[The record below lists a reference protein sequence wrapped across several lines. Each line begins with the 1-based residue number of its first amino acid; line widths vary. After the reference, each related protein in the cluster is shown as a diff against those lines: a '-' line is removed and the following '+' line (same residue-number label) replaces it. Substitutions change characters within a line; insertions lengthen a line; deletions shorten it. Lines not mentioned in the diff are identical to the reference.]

1 MLFNNYLF
9 RPHAIVKIMG
19 GVPKPLT
26 SNQEKTYNDL
36 FERHNGDGKKLTLK
50 QVETLGSLSERK
62 NAKCKLSDSAKKEL
76 MKLVFENL
84 TKRSNKI
91 KAKYLDKG
99 IQQEDKSITTYSNVL
114 DKLLLKNKERKTN
127 DFFTGECDNSQDMIR
142 DIKTS
147 WSFESFPLMDEVIK
161 NSGYQ
166 WQLDCYMDLWN
177 LKKSELVYCLVD
189 TPEKLLN
196 DELKRLDWKHNILN
210 NEGEV
215 KDENGKQLLIE
226 TVCNHIF
233 TFKGLTTFCESNSI
247 VQLEWFEGVFV
258 EIPEEMRVKVFSH
271 DYCAQR
277 NAQLKEMI
285 ALARDYMN
293 EILMTIPDNQK
304 KLIELKETQK
314 AA

>member
-1 MLFNNYLF
+1 MFSNYLF
-9 RPHAIVKIMG
+9 RPHAVVKIMG

-26 SNQEKTYNDL
+26 ANQDKTYNDL

-50 QVETLGSLSERK
+50 QIETLGSLSERK
-62 NAKCKLSDSAKKEL
+62 NAKCKLSDAAKKEL
-76 MKLVFENL
+76 MKLVYETL
-84 TKRSNKI
+84 TKRSSKI

-127 DFFTGECDNSQDMIR
+127 DFFTGECDNSQEKIR

-166 WQLDCYMDLWN
+166 WQLDCYMDLWE
-177 LKKSELVYCLVD
+177 LKQSELVYCLVD
-189 TPEKLLN
+189 TPTKLLN
-196 DELKRLDWKHNILN
+196 DEVKRTCWKNNLLDQ
-210 NEGEV
+210 EGNLES
-215 KDENGKQLLIE
+215 GKELLIE
-226 TVCNHIF
+226 TICNHIF
-233 TFKGLTTFCESNSI
+233 TFKGLESFCNQSSI
-247 VQLEWFEGVFV
+247 IELEWFEGVFV
-258 EIPEEMRVKVFSH
+258 EIPEEMRVKVFTH
-271 DYCAQR
+271 NYCEKR
-277 NAQLKEMI
+277 NSQLKEMI

-293 EILMTIPDNQK
+293 EILMSIPDNQK

>member
-1 MLFNNYLF
+1 MDFNNFLF

-19 GVPKPLT
+19 GIPKPLT
-26 SNQEKTYNDL
+26 ERQLETYQNL
-36 FERHNGDGKKLTLK
+36 LERHNGEGKKLTVK
-50 QVETLGSLSERK
+50 QVETLGSLSEKK
-62 NAKCKLSDSAKKEL
+62 NAKCKLSDAAKKEL
-76 MKLVFENL
+76 VKIVFETL

-114 DKLLLKNKERKTN
+114 DKLLLKNKTRKTN
-127 DFFTGECDNSQDMIR
+127 DFFTGECDNAQDKIR

-161 NSGYQ
+161 NSGYE
-166 WQLDCYMDLWN
+166 WQLDCYMDLWQ
-177 LKKSELVYCLVD
+177 LKESELVYCLVD
-189 TPEKLLN
+189 TPERLLN

-215 KDENGKQLLIE
+215 NSEEGKQLLIE

-233 TFKGLTTFCESNSI
+233 TFKGLEAFCNKNSI
-247 VQLEWFEGVFV
+247 VQLEWFEGVFR
-258 EIPEEMRVKVFSH
+258 EIPEEMRVKIFNHS
-271 DYCAQR
+271 YCEKR

-293 EILMTIPDNQK
+293 NILLSIPDNQK